1 VLCLDRHEGILGW
14 TKPRKQQDKAV
25 TSEAADQLLKQ
36 GNFALWGKRY
46 EEAIAILTTYCQTA
60 QPGDRQY
67 TQAQMWLL
75 KAYQGNGQP
84 EEAIALC
91 QQLTQSADT
100 STQLW
105 AQNFL
110 AILCPPDPNAPVEAP
125 PEAIPEEPVPVTP
138 GIQLKTLDQ
147 LNQFYTKV
155 LLRDLKKLEQQ
166 RQVTLQSNIVVSSI
180 IIFGL
185 LLLFLTTIGK
195 NWQALTTD
203 AGSMLNAFALL
214 LPVFGF
220 AFAFLLGMWVW
231 VTFFCYSVE
240 AYARGFKAKV
250 IHKIVN
256 FIDENGVLK
265 YSQQHDSSGTLVA
278 FLESRIFQAQP
289 NQIIQGDTIS
299 GRIGVTDIAFS
310 EICAEAE
317 VGGDRQ
323 SSGLYSYA
331 VGSEETSPID
341 QAVVYSYSL
350 FFRAF
355 RGCFYILNR
364 LCRGQRINLE
374 HFKSDIIDDRIIR
387 SQIFKGL
394 FFVGDF
400 NKNFQGHTIVVPDYA
415 ERYLGNLA
423 QDLQA
428 LNQQRGQ
435 LVRLE
440 DPEFEKLFAVYS
452 TDQIEARYLLS
463 PSLMQ
468 RLVDFTKKARRETFV
483 SLINDKIYIAIKYD
497 EDLFEPKLFKTMVD
511 FTPVREYFETLQLM
525 MGIVEELNLNRRIW
539 TKR

>member
-1 VLCLDRHEGILGW
+1 
-14 TKPRKQQDKAV
+14 V
-25 TSEAADQLLKQ
+25 TSQPKLASEAADQLLKQ

-46 EEAIAILTTYCQTA
+46 DEAIATLTTYCQSA

-75 KAYQGNGQP
+75 KAYQGNGQTAD
-84 EEAIALC
+84 AIALC
-91 QQLTQSADT
+91 QQLTQSADAA
-100 STQLW
+100 TQLW

-125 PEAIPEEPVPVTP
+125 PDPIPEEPVTP

-185 LLLFLTTIGK
+185 LLLFLMTIGK

-203 AGSMLNAFALL
+203 AGSMLQAFALL

-240 AYARGFKAKV
+240 AYARGFKTKV
-250 IHKIVN
+250 IHKIVK
-256 FIDENGVLK
+256 FIDENHVLK
-265 YSQQHDSSGTLVA
+265 YSQQHDSSGTLIA

-289 NQIIQGDTIS
+289 NRITQDDTIS

-331 VGSEETSPID
+331 VGSEEDSPID
-341 QAVVYSYSL
+341 RAVVFSYSL

-374 HFKSDIIDDRIIR
+374 HFKSDIIDDRMIR

-415 ERYLGNLA
+415 ERYLGSLA

-468 RLVDFTKKARRETFV
+468 RLVDFTKKARRETFI

-511 FTPVREYFETLQLM
+511 FAPVREYFETLQLM